1 MLDSK
6 NSGTEY
12 GRMVACKCEK
22 GEREIVREWFCVCE
36 RESQRERERE
46 RDSEKAKYRLKL
58 MVFHFIFGP
67 KFIRLEKGESELK
80 EGRWLGK
87 KKKMKAE
94 TKVKALRK
102 TSVARLG

>member
-1 MLDSK
+1 MGEWLLANARK
-6 NSGTEY
+6 
-12 GRMVACKCEK
+12 
-22 GEREIVREWFCVCE
+22 EREIVREWFCVCE
-36 RESQRERERE
+36 RERVRERE

-58 MVFHFIFGP
+58 MVVHFIFGP